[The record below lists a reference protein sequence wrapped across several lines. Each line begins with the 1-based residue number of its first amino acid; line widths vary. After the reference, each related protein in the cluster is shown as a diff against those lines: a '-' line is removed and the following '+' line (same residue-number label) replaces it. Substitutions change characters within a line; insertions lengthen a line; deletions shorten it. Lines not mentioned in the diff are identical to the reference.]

1 VKADQLPPDLRG
13 EVEVD
18 QRGRVDHPPRE
29 LRAEVFDRFHAA
41 LEPLRE
47 AGKLGGILMQFPPY
61 VVMKPASLEYI
72 EWAQEQLGGDEMLVE
87 FRHRSWLADDAKAE
101 TLAFLERRGAT
112 YVMVDAPRTEAK
124 NLVPTV
130 VGATSPTAYLRLHGR
145 NAATW
150 NHRGGSAA
158 ERFDYLY
165 STEELAEWSEPLRR
179 LSTLSERAFV
189 MFNNNG
195 RTAADGGPPIAQAPT
210 NALMLRDV
218 LKHARVPVTDSRQS
232 ALM

>member
-1 VKADQLPPDLRG
+1 
-13 EVEVD
+13 
-18 QRGRVDHPPRE
+18 
-29 LRAEVFDRFHAA
+29 
-41 LEPLRE
+41 
-47 AGKLGGILMQFPPY
+47 
-61 VVMKPASLEYI
+61 MKPASFAYL

-87 FRHRSWLADDAKAE
+87 FRHRSWLENEEASAE
-101 TLAFLERRGAT
+101 TLAFLERSGAT
-112 YVMVDAPRTEAK
+112 YVMVDAPRTDAK

-130 VGATSPTAYLRLHGR
+130 VGATGPTAYLRLHGR

-165 STEELAEWSEPLRR
+165 SNEELGEWSEPLRR
-179 LSTLSERAFV
+179 LATLSERAFV

-195 RTAADGGPPIAQAPT
+195 RTAGEAGATIAQAPT

-218 LKHARVPVTDSRQS
+218 LNEAGVPVTDARRS
-232 ALM
+232 ALA